1 MKRKERRPEER
12 SSVFMNQNIVIMD
25 HDRGR
30 NFELFKFDKKGN
42 EICMACHK
50 V

>member
-1 MKRKERRPEER
+1 MKRKER

-25 HDRGR
+25 QDRGSEFR
-30 NFELFKFDKKGN
+30 VVLSLTTKEMKYV
-42 EICMACHK
+42 CHK